1 MNLPN
6 IYQNNNL
13 KLNETRNTYYSKV
26 TNNIKNN
33 INIKDK
39 INNLFKQTNYVYKIN
54 VIITLNNKT
63 IEETIIGKT
72 KTNLITINNTLI
84 PINDIIDIHEKK

>member
-33 INIKDK
+33 INKKDK